1 MTAGVRLATDV
12 GGTFTDLVAYDE
24 ASGRLIAAKTLT
36 TPADPSRGV
45 LTAIGESGIGPQEVA
60 FLIHGGTTVINA
72 LTERKGAR
80 TALITTTGFRDVLE
94 IGRGNRPDLYNL
106 RFRSPE
112 ALVPRSR
119 RFEVAGRMDWQG
131 RELEPLDEAGLAAIV
146 ERCRSERVE
155 AIAVAL
161 LNSYANPEHE
171 ERCREAIAGLWPEIP
186 VTASHELTRA
196 WREYERSNTAVMNAY
211 VRPVMAR
218 YLGNLE
224 QALTGQGF
232 RPPFLAMLSNGGSAD
247 FDWAARQ
254 PLQMVESG
262 PAGGLSGAAAVG
274 RAAGMPDLIA
284 LDIGGTTAKCSLI
297 QGGTPR
303 VATSYSLERSR
314 TDPGYPLLMPVVDI
328 VEIGAGGGSLA
339 WVDGSGSLRVGP
351 RSAGA
356 DPGPACYGRG
366 GREPTVT
373 DAKLLTGVLDP
384 ERFAGGR
391 LPLDPGAARAAFAP
405 LADSI
410 GLAVEEAALAVI
422 RVAEANMI
430 NALQLVSVQR
440 GHDPR
445 DFALLVSGGGG
456 AMHGAA
462 LARELG
468 AAEILVP
475 PLAGI
480 FSAWGM
486 LATVPRL
493 DQEQALHR
501 AFDAASLQE
510 SGAGFDLMAEAARV
524 HFTRFAPEAA
534 ITHERA
540 LDLRYQGQEHSVT
553 VPLLP
558 DAGFAQ
564 ARQDFD
570 AAHERAYTFA
580 LPESAVELVGLRL
593 SSRLDWP
600 TLSLQPMTAEG
611 LPGRAEPH
619 GRRHLRLPEG
629 IFEDCPVY
637 RREDLPLDL
646 EIPGPCL
653 VEEETTTTLVLPG
666 QALRRDR
673 LDLLRIRERQRST
686 GP

>member
-1 MTAGVRLATDV
+1 MTRGRIRLATDV

-24 ASGRLIAAKTLT
+24 ASGRLITAKTLT
-36 TPADPSRGV
+36 TPRDPSQGV
-45 LTAIGESGIGPQEVA
+45 LNAIAQSGVGAEAVA

-72 LTERKGAR
+72 LTERKGAK
-80 TALITTTGFRDVLE
+80 TALITTAGFRDVLE

-112 ALVPRSR
+112 AFVPRAL
-119 RFEVAGRMDWQG
+119 RFEVAERSDWQG
-131 RELEPLDEAGLAAIV
+131 KELEQLDEAAIATIVAA
-146 ERCRSERVE
+146 CRSSGVE
-155 AIAVAL
+155 AIAIAFLNAYADPAHEARCKAL
-161 LNSYANPEHE
+161 
-171 ERCREAIAGLWPEIP
+171 IAELWPEVS

-196 WREYERSNTAVMNAY
+196 WREYERSNTAVLNAY

-218 YLGNLE
+218 YLAHLSGALE
-224 QALTGQGF
+224 GQGF
-232 RPPFLAMLSNGGSAD
+232 RPPYLAMLSNGGSAD
-247 FDWAARQ
+247 FAWAAEQ

-274 RAAGMPDLIA
+274 RAAGQPDLIA

-297 QGGTPR
+297 QGGEPR
-303 VATSYSLERSR
+303 VGTTYSLERSR
-314 TDPGYPLLMPVVDI
+314 VDPGYPLLMPVVDI

-339 WVDGSGSLRVGP
+339 WVDDSGSLKVGP
-351 RSAGA
+351 ESAGA
-356 DPGPACYGRG
+356 EPGPACYGRG
-366 GREPTVT
+366 GSRPTVT

-384 ERFAGGR
+384 TTFAGGR
-391 LPLDPGAARAAFAP
+391 LPLDVASAETAMAP
-405 LADSI
+405 LAEAL
-410 GLAVEEAALAVI
+410 GLEVPAAALAII

-468 AAEILVP
+468 AAEVLVP
-475 PLAGI
+475 PHAGI

-501 AFDAASLQE
+501 PFDDAALADSA
-510 SGAGFDLMAEAARV
+510 AGFTAMAEAAAG
-524 HFTRFAPEAA
+524 HFARFAPEAA
-534 ITHERA
+534 IQHRQA

-553 VPLLP
+553 VPLQAG
-558 DAGFAQ
+558 AGFEAVRC
-564 ARQDFD
+564 AFD
-570 AAHERAYTFA
+570 AAHERSYTFA

-600 TLSLQPMTAEG
+600 TLTLQPVAAE
-611 LPGRAEPH
+611 
-619 GRRHLRLPEG
+619 RLPEEARPSG
-629 IFEDCPVY
+629 HRRLILPEGAFEACPVY
-637 RREDLPLDL
+637 RRESLPLDL
-646 EIPGPCL
+646 EISGPCL

-666 QALRRDR
+666 QVLRRDR
-673 LDLLRIRERQRST
+673 LDLLRLRLA
-686 GP
+686 G